1 MLGVV
6 YMPYYQ
12 DVIDR
17 KACFSGHGFKP
28 YCYLN
33 ITAAVG
39 CKTLD
44 EDWKKTQFGTS
55 PDAPDYRT
63 DDFRRYEAYALSAD
77 LMYRYQ
83 RRWASGLGV
92 DAFYGTYAP
101 HIERLDKAAGHNM
114 PHSPFSLGIAAK
126 HEVFWHQWSLGM
138 ALGWYLYRHMGYGA
152 SQIETPYYERVG
164 IHYTFARLKGLQ
176 LGVNVKAHKTKAD
189 LTEVSQGVPFWLGK
203 P

>member
-92 DAFYGTYAP
+92 DA
-101 HIERLDKAAGHNM
+101 L
-114 PHSPFSLGIAAK
+114 
-126 HEVFWHQWSLGM
+126 
-138 ALGWYLYRHMGYGA
+138 
-152 SQIETPYYERVG
+152 
-164 IHYTFARLKGLQ
+164 
-176 LGVNVKAHKTKAD
+176 
-189 LTEVSQGVPFWLGK
+189 
-203 P
+203 